1 MEIPRFAPPTGSG
14 SSGTPGSVI
23 LLGEW
28 WRAVGPAVART
39 AAPRGISGGRLL
51 VAVPDARWRDEVAAH
66 RDEILARLRRSGNLH
81 GLHALDLVIE
91 PDLARSDAGP
101 ATGSPVPADP
111 GTSAELSGCAAAMDA
126 AVAGRWIAAVSRLLA
141 RREREGR

>member
-1 MEIPRFAPPTGSG
+1 
-14 SSGTPGSVI
+14 VI

-66 RDEILARLRRSGNLH
+66 RDEILARLRRSGNLQ
-81 GLHALDLVIE
+81 GLHALELVIE

-101 ATGSPVPADP
+101 AAGSPPITADP
-111 GTSAELSGCAAAMDA
+111 GTSAELSGCAVAMDA
-126 AVAGRWIAAVSRLLA
+126 PVAGRWIAAVSRLLA